1 MATYARI
8 DTLSAHV
15 GSKITVRGW
24 IYNKR
29 SSGKLHFLEVRDGS
43 GTVQCVVFKGNVS
56 EELFESADKLPQET
70 SLMVTGTVIERGNR
84 LGQDSSVLVATN
96 RRNPLADP
104 CTARASRLPAC
115 GPPEL
120 TSVYGSHILHL

>member
-1 MATYARI
+1 MVAFLAVSAVACQNATAPDPQAQAY
-8 DTLSAHV
+8 
-15 GSKITVRGW
+15 
-24 IYNKR
+24 
-29 SSGKLHFLEVRDGS
+29 LEGLLP
-43 GTVQCVVFKGNVS
+43 K
-56 EELFESADKLPQET
+56 ESAYI
-70 SLMVTGTVIERGNR
+70 TGTVIERGNR